1 MFTDMGTAI
10 VTIITTRPGSVAMI
24 GVIRIMGT
32 GLMPVGMSK
41 GIQPIGA
48 MGEQSASVTA
58 ARTK

>member
-1 MFTDMGTAI
+1 
-10 VTIITTRPGSVAMI
+10 MI
-24 GVIRIMGT
+24 GVIRIMDT

-48 MGEQSASVTA
+48 MGETSAAITA